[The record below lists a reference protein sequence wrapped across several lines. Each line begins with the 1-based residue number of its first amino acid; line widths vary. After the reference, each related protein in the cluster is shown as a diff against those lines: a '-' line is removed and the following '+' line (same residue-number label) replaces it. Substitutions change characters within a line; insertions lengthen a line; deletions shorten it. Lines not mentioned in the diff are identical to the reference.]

1 MQKRSLCPITL
12 QTALTDSE
20 NRKDHI
26 LTGQALIVYYS
37 MVSKQHSLV
46 SSLPD
51 NSDEGLYNLG
61 II

>member
-1 MQKRSLCPITL
+1 MQKISLCPITL